1 MQEEHYLL
9 IGGVVLMLGEM
20 MVPGFGVL
28 GIGGMICLTAG
39 AFFAL
44 GGGYTALAVLAAV
57 YLLLAAVIIACCFC
71 FPKED
76 KRNPLVL
83 WDKQRNSEGYVGVSD
98 LTSLVGERGIALT
111 NMRPA
116 GTISIQGKR
125 YDGASLGDYIARGSF
140 VTVVKVEGNKIFV
153 DTVRA

>member
-1 MQEEHYLL
+1 MHEEYYLL
-9 IGGVVLMLGEM
+9 VGGVVLILGEM
-20 MVPGFGVL
+20 MVPGFGIL

-44 GGGYTALAVLAAV
+44 GGGYGALAVLAVV
-57 YLLLAAVIIACCFC
+57 YLILAAIILACCFY

-83 WDKQRNSEGYVGVSD
+83 WEKQKNSEGYVGSSD
-98 LTSLVGERGIALT
+98 LTDLIGEKGTTLTTLRPVGAVQIR
-111 NMRPA
+111 
-116 GTISIQGKR
+116 GKR
-125 YDGASLGDYIARGSF
+125 FDGASLGDYIAKGTV

-153 DTVRA
+153 DTI